1 MIAFVKRLV
10 LICTLLELEQFY
22 FFICYYICY
31 SVYSVPVVVRQLHF
45 VGLANCWTGKLILS
59 IRGVPSFTAQVLLVD
74 HVCIAKLCIVA
85 CWHHVQSRGG
95 KK

>member
-1 MIAFVKRLV
+1 MYIIRIRTVLFFHMLLYLLFSIFCASCCTTVAF
-10 LICTLLELEQFY
+10 
-22 FFICYYICY
+22 
-31 SVYSVPVVVRQLHF
+31 
-45 VGLANCWTGKLILS
+45 CWTGKLILS